1 MSFGLY
7 LHFPFCRSKCRYCDF
22 FSLTDAV
29 PHEAYARAIERE
41 CRLREPF
48 WQGRLAQSLYLG
60 GGTPTLWDAPFLR
73 RAMDALRD
81 QISFAPAAEWTI
93 EANPGTV
100 DAPRLS
106 ACREAGFNRLSIGVQ
121 SFDDALLSSMGRVH
135 TAREAIQAAEA
146 AREAGFESLSLD
158 LIHGL
163 PGQTRA
169 GAMADLETALS
180 LQPDHLSLY
189 ELMVDHLETETPLSR
204 DVASG
209 VVRLPDEETVFEMG
223 RALAE
228 RASLAGFT
236 RYEISNFARAGHD
249 SRHNQ
254 LYWTGGEYL
263 GLGCGAVGFALDD
276 PGDPARG
283 GRRWQNTRDMGRY
296 LSALTRGELPEASGE
311 RLDGQT
317 LFEEFVMLGL
327 RRSAGVDLALARERF
342 QVSRG
347 RIEAIQSRAL
357 VLAREGLLQIDG
369 TRMVATREGLDLHTS
384 LALNLLR

>member
-41 CRLREPF
+41 CRLREPS
-48 WQGRLAQSLYLG
+48 WRGRLAQSLYLG
-60 GGTPTLWDAPFLR
+60 GGTPTLWDVSALR
-73 RAMDALRD
+73 RAMDELRARLP
-81 QISFAPAAEWTI
+81 FAPAAEWTI

-100 DAPRLS
+100 DAPLLA
-106 ACREAGFNRLSIGVQ
+106 ACRSAGFNRLSIGVQ
-121 SFDDALLSSMGRVH
+121 SFDDAILSSLGRAH
-135 TAREAIQAAEA
+135 TAQQAIEATAA

-163 PGQTRA
+163 PGQTLE
-169 GAMADLETALS
+169 GALADLDMALS
-180 LQPDHLSLY
+180 LGPDHLSLY
-189 ELMVDHLETETPLSR
+189 ELMVDHLESETPLSR

-209 VVRLPDEETVFEMG
+209 AVRLPDEDEVFEMG
-223 RALAE
+223 RALAC
-228 RASLAGFT
+228 RAAQAGLT

-283 GRRWQNTRDMGRY
+283 GRRWQNARDMGRY
-296 LSALTRGELPEASGE
+296 LSALKRGELPETSSE
-311 RLDGQT
+311 RLDGKT

-327 RRSAGVDLALARERF
+327 RQCAGVDLAEACARF
-342 QVSRG
+342 QVSRC
-347 RIEAIQSRAL
+347 RREAIQARAL
-357 VLAREGLLQIDG
+357 PLVQEGLLQSDG
-369 TRMVATREGLDLHTS
+369 TRILATRAGLDLHTS
-384 LALNLLR
+384 IALRLLG